1 VLLLALAGLLA
12 GLPVLAG
19 LGFVAWLLLTGR
31 LCAHRLRGAARTPA
45 HVAEM
50 VITSALLPPLAVF
63 WRLAGAVRYR
73 VRFA

>member
-1 VLLLALAGLLA
+1 
-12 GLPVLAG
+12 
-19 LGFVAWLLLTGR
+19 VA
-31 LCAHRLRGAARTPA
+31 HTPA

-50 VITSALLPPLAVF
+50 VVTSALLPPLAVF

>member
-1 VLLLALAGLLA
+1 VRWLALAATL
-12 GLPVLAG
+12 
-19 LGFVAWLLLTGR
+19 AWLALTVR
-31 LCAHRLRGAARTPA
+31 LCLRRLEGTAHSAS

-50 VITSALLPPLAVF
+50 ALTSVLLPPLSVF